1 MTENSVSCRVCGS
14 RELVLL
20 CMTYNEHSKTRWLH
34 HFRCRACGSVFVGDD
49 IGAEELVAAYA
60 SLDEKAYYA
69 QTGAASEAKFR
80 NAARD
85 VAGLA
90 SRQARIIDLG
100 GGTGAFLR
108 ALRAEG
114 CTDLSIHE
122 IPGGE
127 LPGLSGVVREIYRD
141 SDFASIPAES
151 FDIVT
156 MMDVM
161 EHVVRP
167 AQALASAK
175 RMLRPGGVLYLH
187 TPVVTALDRIIHV
200 FLRVPLLGRLARLWQ
215 RARTSIFHLQN
226 YTPRAL
232 TLLAEREGFE
242 VLRVESI
249 NELSW
254 PLDLYVR
261 VYLVEKAGLPR
272 KMTPLVTAIAAIFV
286 RSRLH
291 ANKGVL
297 VARRP

>member
-1 MTENSVSCRVCGS
+1 M
-14 RELVLL
+14 
-20 CMTYNEHSKTRWLH
+20 
-34 HFRCRACGSVFVGDD
+34 
-49 IGAEELVAAYA
+49 
-60 SLDEKAYYA
+60 
-69 QTGAASEAKFR
+69 
-80 NAARD
+80 
-85 VAGLA
+85 
-90 SRQARIIDLG
+90 
-100 GGTGAFLR
+100 
-108 ALRAEG
+108 
-114 CTDLSIHE
+114 
-122 IPGGE
+122 
-127 LPGLSGVVREIYRD
+127 VREIYRD